1 MEMDFSDP
9 FPIGSLSITHQ
20 CVTLQ
25 PEPVGNSALISLPVV
40 KVSAEVLLQAVPVQA
55 EPPFPFSIH

>member
-1 MEMDFSDP
+1 MDFSDP

-40 KVSAEVLLQAVPVQA
+40 KVSAAVLQSVPVQA